1 MLASNSPSPEKIE
14 GEARIIRNVQNE
26 IITKPQNPAVERH
39 PIVRSVS
46 AEVKTSSRGTAMMLP
61 KRFLSVPHFR
71 VLERSENE
79 EKMSF
84 TITFNRK
91 HNKLGITIQE
101 MNSLIQI
108 IVVHR
113 SADGQMLLAEAAG
126 VCVGD
131 ILAGINGERFGP
143 WAELKDVM
151 DLLTLSGHF
160 VTIQFDRYKRS
171 SVWHNAIYQ
180 TPSTG
185 GDSAASNKLTSL
197 TEFPSRM
204 KIFLENSV
212 ITVEQTPILESTIRY
227 LKYRDVEWSA
237 SSLAEKIN
245 IWHLDAPTEES
256 PTSPTSS
263 SREAVT
269 GSVRLSK
276 TSQSKSTN
284 RRHSLDSAVLAEIV
298 RQEMADDQR
307 YMQKYSDVETHNLR
321 PALSVRLL
329 RAEQGKGDYIVYV
342 IWVLDV
348 RSGVEW
354 IIRRRYREFEV
365 FREVSGLAAPT
376 RTGSE
381 LNLCYLPYRRL
392 LGFERSFKMLNFPRN
407 IWRRLPTR
415 VYSFRS
421 GSMSFNGSYVEL
433 RVLSHSTLIIPVR
446 SNFNWYCNG
455 FSMWK
460 KIWT

>member
-1 MLASNSPSPEKIE
+1 MLASSSPSPEKIE
-14 GEARIIRNVQNE
+14 GEAKIIRNVQNE
-26 IITKPQNPAVERH
+26 IITKPQNPVSERH
-39 PIVRSVS
+39 PIVRAVS

-61 KRFLSVPHFR
+61 KRFLSVPHYR
-71 VLERSENE
+71 VLERTENE
-79 EKMSF
+79 EKISF

-101 MNSLIQI
+101 MASLIQI
-108 IVVHR
+108 TVVHR
-113 SADGQMLLAEAAG
+113 SASGQMLLAESAG

-171 SVWHNAIYQ
+171 SVWYNAIYQ
-180 TPSTG
+180 ASSNATESTAPS
-185 GDSAASNKLTSL
+185 KLTSI
-197 TEFPSRM
+197 TEYPSRM

-245 IWHLDAPTEES
+245 IWHLDAPSEES
-256 PTSPTSS
+256 PTSPTL

-276 TSQSKSTN
+276 TSQTKSSN

-307 YMQKYSDVETHNLR
+307 YMQKYSDIETHNLR

-329 RAEQGKGDYIVYV
+329 RAEQGRGDYIVYV

-365 FREVSGLAAPT
+365 FREVSDCFCKL
-376 RTGSE
+376 
-381 LNLCYLPYRRL
+381 
-392 LGFERSFKMLNFPRN
+392 
-407 IWRRLPTR
+407 
-415 VYSFRS
+415 
-421 GSMSFNGSYVEL
+421 
-433 RVLSHSTLIIPVR
+433 
-446 SNFNWYCNG
+446 
-455 FSMWK
+455 
-460 KIWT
+460 

>member
-1 MLASNSPSPEKIE
+1 MLVSNSPSPEKIE
-14 GEARIIRNVQNE
+14 GEAKIIRNVQNE
-26 IITKPQNPAVERH
+26 IMTKPQNPVIERR
-39 PIVRSVS
+39 PIARAMS

-61 KRFLSVPHFR
+61 KRFLSVPQYR
-71 VLERSENE
+71 VLERTESED
-79 EKMSF
+79 KISF

-113 SADGQMLLAEAAG
+113 SAGGQMLLAETAG

-180 TPSTG
+180 APS
-185 GDSAASNKLTSL
+185 SAADTTAPSKLTGI
-197 TEFPSRM
+197 TEYPSRM

-245 IWHLDAPTEES
+245 IWHLDAPSEES
-256 PTSPTSS
+256 PSSPAS
-263 SREAVT
+263 SREAAT

-276 TSQSKSTN
+276 TSQTKISN

-307 YMQKYSDVETHNLR
+307 YMQKYSDIETHNLR

-365 FREVSGLAAPT
+365 FREVSG
-376 RTGSE
+376 
-381 LNLCYLPYRRL
+381 CVVL
-392 LGFERSFKMLNFPRN
+392 LL
-407 IWRRLPTR
+407 
-415 VYSFRS
+415 YD
-421 GSMSFNGSYVEL
+421 Y
-433 RVLSHSTLIIPVR
+433 
-446 SNFNWYCNG
+446 
-455 FSMWK
+455 
-460 KIWT
+460 

>member
-1 MLASNSPSPEKIE
+1 MLASSSPSPEKIE
-14 GEARIIRNVQNE
+14 GEAKIIRNVQNE
-26 IITKPQNPAVERH
+26 IITKPQNPVSERH
-39 PIVRSVS
+39 PIVRAVS

-61 KRFLSVPHFR
+61 KRFLSVPHYR
-71 VLERSENE
+71 VLERTENE
-79 EKMSF
+79 EKISF

-101 MNSLIQI
+101 MTSLIQI
-108 IVVHR
+108 TVVHR
-113 SADGQMLLAEAAG
+113 SASGQMLLAESAG

-171 SVWHNAIYQ
+171 SVWYNAIYQ
-180 TPSTG
+180 ASSNATESTAPS
-185 GDSAASNKLTSL
+185 KLTSI
-197 TEFPSRM
+197 TEYPSRM

-245 IWHLDAPTEES
+245 IWHLDAPSEES
-256 PTSPTSS
+256 PTSPTL

-276 TSQSKSTN
+276 TSQTKSSN

-307 YMQKYSDVETHNLR
+307 YMQKYSDIETHNLR

-329 RAEQGKGDYIVYV
+329 RAEQGRGDYIVYV

-365 FREVSGLAAPT
+365 FREVSDCFCKL
-376 RTGSE
+376 
-381 LNLCYLPYRRL
+381 
-392 LGFERSFKMLNFPRN
+392 
-407 IWRRLPTR
+407 
-415 VYSFRS
+415 
-421 GSMSFNGSYVEL
+421 
-433 RVLSHSTLIIPVR
+433 
-446 SNFNWYCNG
+446 
-455 FSMWK
+455 
-460 KIWT
+460 